1 MDLITLILIAL
12 AAFLLVIVG
21 VVLYRTSHFAIQL
34 PDDEPIPLAEI
45 DGEEVA
51 RHIGL
56 AIQLKT
62 ISNTD
67 PAKVDPLP
75 FEGLRNLLQ
84 VLYPQVDDHLT
95 REVINGGGLL
105 YTWQGTEPDL
115 DPIALAAHQDVV
127 PANEAADSG
136 WTHPPFAGEIAD
148 GYVWGRGALDC
159 KGSLISIMEAVNN
172 LIRDGF
178 APRRTVYLLFG
189 HDEECSGTHGAVALA
204 DILEARG
211 VRLALLLDEGGS
223 VTTSTLPGIESPVA
237 MIGVTEKGHLSLK
250 LKATTKPGHAS
261 TPSTPTAIGALSLAI
276 ATLENNPFPQ
286 HLDMVEFMMS
296 FVGAELPFM
305 DRLMLANTW
314 LFGGAV
320 KRKLSQNP
328 STDANTR
335 TTIAPTILRAGS
347 AENVLPA
354 TAEGLINLRI
364 FPGETVRET
373 YERIYDLVADQ
384 TLEVLP
390 AHGETLEGDHTWEP
404 TEISDIDSPQFRLL
418 TRLAQS
424 AYPEA
429 LVAPFMMNGA
439 TDSRHYSKLSH
450 FIFRFSPIL
459 LSQDDQNTVHGVNER
474 LSFENAARM
483 VSFVQALIRTASQ
496 SDFVRFEGEDEV
508 DEDEAEEDAEPRQM
522 EKPLRKKPLRRAKLD
537 EDEPSGLEPLSDD
550 DEPLVAKPLVDS
562 DRED

>member
-12 AAFLLVIVG
+12 AAFLLVIIG

-354 TAEGLINLRI
+354 TAEALINLRI

-522 EKPLRKKPLRRAKLD
+522 EKPLRIKPLRRAKLD

>member
-296 FVGAELPFM
+296 FVGAELSFM

-459 LSQDDQNTVHGVNER
+459 LSQEDQNTVHGVNER

-483 VSFVQALIRTASQ
+483 VSFMQALIRTASQ

-522 EKPLRKKPLRRAKLD
+522 EKPLRIKPLRRAKLD

>member
-296 FVGAELPFM
+296 FVGAELSFM

-459 LSQDDQNTVHGVNER
+459 LSQEDQDTVHGVDER

-483 VSFVQALIRTASQ
+483 VSFMQALIRTASQ

-508 DEDEAEEDAEPRQM
+508 DEDEAEEDAEPRRM
-522 EKPLRKKPLRRAKLD
+522 EKPLRIKPLRRAKLD

>member
-1 MDLITLILIAL
+1 MPQRLPPQPRL
-12 AAFLLVIVG
+12 A
-21 VVLYRTSHFAIQL
+21 
-34 PDDEPIPLAEI
+34 PLA
-45 DGEEVA
+45 
-51 RHIGL
+51 
-56 AIQLKT
+56 
-62 ISNTD
+62 
-67 PAKVDPLP
+67 LP
-75 FEGLRNLLQ
+75 
-84 VLYPQVDDHLT
+84 
-95 REVINGGGLL
+95 
-105 YTWQGTEPDL
+105 
-115 DPIALAAHQDVV
+115 
-127 PANEAADSG
+127 S
-136 WTHPPFAGEIAD
+136 
-148 GYVWGRGALDC
+148 
-159 KGSLISIMEAVNN
+159 
-172 LIRDGF
+172 
-178 APRRTVYLLFG
+178 PR
-189 HDEECSGTHGAVALA
+189 SK
-204 DILEARG
+204 I
-211 VRLALLLDEGGS
+211 
-223 VTTSTLPGIESPVA
+223 
-237 MIGVTEKGHLSLK
+237 
-250 LKATTKPGHAS
+250 
-261 TPSTPTAIGALSLAI
+261 TPSP
-276 ATLENNPFPQ
+276 
-286 HLDMVEFMMS
+286 
-296 FVGAELPFM
+296 
-305 DRLMLANTW
+305 NTW

-335 TTIAPTILRAGS
+335 TTLAPTILRAGS

-354 TAEGLINLRI
+354 TAEALINLRI

-459 LSQDDQNTVHGVNER
+459 LSQEDQNTVHGVNER

-483 VSFVQALIRTASQ
+483 VSFMQALIRTASQ

-522 EKPLRKKPLRRAKLD
+522 EKPLRIKPLRRAKLD

>member
-296 FVGAELPFM
+296 FVGAELSFM

-354 TAEGLINLRI
+354 TAEALINLRI

-459 LSQDDQNTVHGVNER
+459 LSQEDQDTVHGVDER

-483 VSFVQALIRTASQ
+483 VSFMQALIRTASQ

-508 DEDEAEEDAEPRQM
+508 DEDEAEEDAEPRRM
-522 EKPLRKKPLRRAKLD
+522 EKPLRIKPLRRAKLD